1 MDDER
6 DATANP
12 PLDYA
17 VAVWLGMPDAEVERG
32 LAEGWIRR
40 PTGAGEGGQPAS
52 DGVEQA
58 SAQVPAV
65 PGAATLRGW
74 LTRLA
79 PAADG
84 AAFETMWWEAGSD
97 DARRAQTL
105 QRFVAAALGVPHDA
119 APSTFEA
126 ALDGFDGEAHVVRL
140 AGRSGAELEAMAR
153 EDAGVRRALA
163 DHSPWAWSGNRVAHA
178 HADGV
183 GRFDRFDPDTGE
195 QRLTDAWVGDR
206 ARHASWRLHSGA
218 RTVDGDGW
226 RFVDRAAPEADVVLA
241 GGDGRPVHQ
250 VVFARDGGDAVTG
263 GATTDRV
270 HGGDGDDVLR
280 GRAGDDL
287 LEGNA
292 GADLIV
298 GGAGRDDIA
307 GGSGDDELDGGA
319 GSDRLRGDSGND
331 ELSGGRGNDFL
342 AGGRGDDV
350 YAFEAGDGI
359 DVVDDDGGVL
369 RIAEVEVRGAMQ
381 RDGER
386 WRSADGTLAFEL
398 AGDDGDGTLRV
409 RYGEGASVELRGW
422 RQGRYGITLQGL
434 QAEGDGAM
442 AGGEAL
448 SSAVDEGRRDAA
460 GEHDAFGNEGSD
472 GRAPAMG
479 TPDSDVAA
487 LFGEGDVGTGDALPW
502 VDRAALRAAME
513 AWSVPAP
520 PDVTDAQDVGS
531 PTVADIAE
539 AAAGDGAAD
548 DADETA
554 SGGQAA
560 WNTQAWRTLWG
571 DAPMPSPPD
580 LVLRRP
586 S

>member
-17 VAVWLGMPDAEVERG
+17 VAVWLGMPDAEVVRG

-40 PTGAGEGGQPAS
+40 PTGAGEGGQPAP

-58 SAQVPAV
+58 SAQAPAV
-65 PGAATLRGW
+65 PSAATLRGW

-79 PAADG
+79 PAFDG
-84 AAFETMWWEAGSD
+84 AAFETMWWEAGGD

-105 QRFVAAALGVPHDA
+105 QRFVAVALGVPCDA
-119 APSTFEA
+119 APSTIEA
-126 ALDGFDGEAHVVRL
+126 ALEGFDGEAHVVRL
-140 AGRSGAELEAMAR
+140 AGRSGAELEAMAG

-163 DHSPWAWSGNRVAHA
+163 DHSPWAWSGDRLVHAQADVA
-178 HADGV
+178 

-195 QRLTDAWVGDR
+195 QRLTDAWVSDR
-206 ARHASWRLHSGA
+206 ARHASWRLRSGP

-241 GGDGRPVHQ
+241 GADGRPVHQ
-250 VVFARDGGDAVTG
+250 VVFARDGGDVVTG

-287 LEGNA
+287 LEGNG
-292 GADLIV
+292 GADLIA
-298 GGAGRDDIA
+298 GGTGRDDIA
-307 GGSGDDELDGGA
+307 GGQGDDELDGGA

-331 ELSGGRGNDFL
+331 ELSGGRGSDLL

-350 YAFEAGDGI
+350 YAFETGDGI
-359 DVVDDDGGVL
+359 DVVDDDGGVV
-369 RIAEVEVRGAMQ
+369 RIADVEVRGAMQ
-381 RDGER
+381 REGER

-398 AGDDGDGTLRV
+398 AGEGDDGTLRV
-409 RYGEGASVELRGW
+409 RYGEGDSVELRGW

-434 QAEGDGAM
+434 QAEGDGGM

-448 SSAVDEGRRDAA
+448 SPAVDEGRRDAA
-460 GEHDAFGNEGSD
+460 GAHDAFGNEGSD
-472 GRAPAMG
+472 GRAEAIG
-479 TPDSDVAA
+479 TSDSDVAA
-487 LFGEGDVGTGDALPW
+487 LFGAGDASSGNALPW
-502 VDRAALRAAME
+502 VDRNVLRVAIE
-513 AWSVPAP
+513 AWSVPVP
-520 PDVTDAQDVGS
+520 PDVADAQDVGS
-531 PTVADIAE
+531 PTLADVAE

-548 DADETA
+548 DANDIA
-554 SGGQAA
+554 SGAQA
-560 WNTQAWRTLWG
+560 WNTPAWRTLWG